1 MRIVSLSEM
10 REIEDEMK
18 EKFHLSENTIIENVG
33 RGVSE
38 FLDKNYSSK
47 EITYLFIVGYGNN
60 GADGMCAAR
69 YLSNMGYNVRVFLF
83 GDESKKTAA
92 FNTQMSIAE
101 SFEVKGNRVESADSV
116 ESFILQTNGECIIID
131 CLFGT
136 GVRLPLADELYE
148 LIQVINDRSDF
159 TISLDIPT
167 GVETDTGAVEGSAV
181 RADLTLS
188 VGFPKIGCF
197 QGEGVNYV
205 GKLENIDIGIPRQ
218 LRDGD
223 KVLADIG
230 DIIHTARLRSKFADK
245 RFFGHTLLLGG
256 SHGKTGSL
264 VLSSE
269 AALRVGA
276 GLATGATWEPQYLE
290 FTSRL
295 IPEIK
300 TGFIPTEDTK
310 WDNLIHGLS
319 NYDSI
324 VIGPGLGVNARS
336 RRVVH
341 KILES
346 YQGPMVVDADA
357 INVLDIEQDAVLLQ
371 NRLNPTILT
380 PHCGEMASFF
390 NVKEKEV
397 QDNPI
402 SYLKKAIELT
412 NAFVILKGPCTY
424 LGFPSGKIYLNY
436 SPNAGMATGGV
447 GDVLA
452 GILGGLIAQ
461 DNTIKKNVSKFD
473 KLVSLDKT
481 ILLSV
486 VLHSRAGHFASMNLG
501 ERYMSAKSII
511 DSLPKAFEEIK
522 NYG

>member
-10 REIEDEMK
+10 NEIEDKMK
-18 EKFHLSENTIIENVG
+18 KDFHLSEETIIENVG
-33 RGVSE
+33 RGVAE

-47 EITYLFIVGYGNN
+47 ELTYLFILGYGNN

-69 YLSNMGYNVRVFLF
+69 YLSNMGYNVRAFLF
-83 GDESKKTAA
+83 GDESKKTDS
-92 FNTQMSIAE
+92 FNKQMSIAE
-101 SFEVKGNRVESADSV
+101 SFEVKGNRVDSAASV

-136 GVRLPLADELYE
+136 GVRLPLADEIYE

-167 GVETDTGAVEGSAV
+167 GVETDTGAVEGSAI

-197 QGEGVNYV
+197 QGNGVNYV
-205 GKLENIDIGIPRQ
+205 GKLENIEIGIPRQ
-218 LRDGD
+218 LKAGN
-223 KVLADIG
+223 KVLAGISDVI
-230 DIIHTARLRSKFADK
+230 DTARLRSKFADK

-276 GLATGATWEPQYLE
+276 GLATGATWEAQYLE

-300 TGFIPTEDTK
+300 TGFIPIEDTK
-310 WDNLIHGLS
+310 WDNLIEGLS

-324 VIGPGLGVNARS
+324 VVGPGLGVSARS
-336 RRVVH
+336 RRLVH
-341 KILES
+341 KVLES
-346 YQGPMVVDADA
+346 YQGPVVVDADA
-357 INVLDIEQDAVLLQ
+357 INVLDVEQDAVLLQ

-390 NVKEKEV
+390 NVNEKEV
-397 QDNPI
+397 HDNPI
-402 SYLKKAIELT
+402 KFLKKAIELT
-412 NAFVILKGPCTY
+412 NAFIILKGPCTY

-461 DNTIKKNVSKFD
+461 DNNIKKNVSKFD
-473 KLVSLDKT
+473 KMVSLDKT

-486 VLHSRAGHFASMNLG
+486 VLHSRAGHFASIDLG

-511 DSLPKAFEEIK
+511 DSLPRAFEEIK
-522 NYG
+522 QYA